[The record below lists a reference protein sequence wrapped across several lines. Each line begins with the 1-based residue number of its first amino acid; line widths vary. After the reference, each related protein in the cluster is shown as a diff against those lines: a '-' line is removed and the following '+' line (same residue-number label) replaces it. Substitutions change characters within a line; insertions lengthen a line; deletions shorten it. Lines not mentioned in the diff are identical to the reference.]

1 MNATS
6 LLCGDKE
13 SNIPMNQSERI
24 KLHEV
29 KTSVAEILG
38 IGLGCDAQV
47 ITSKEFTF
55 DDLLSILDVL
65 RVNVKYLQFDAE
77 ASKREKVLLEKLLK
91 DSEK

>member
-1 MNATS
+1 
-6 LLCGDKE
+6 
-13 SNIPMNQSERI
+13 MNQSERI